1 MTSQESAQSIR
12 ALEEQ
17 RRLAM
22 LAADTQAL
30 EALLDEALIY
40 IHSTGGRD
48 SRASYLE
55 KLASGAMRYE
65 AVTLDVSDVILRE
78 RFALLSGTMI
88 ATVRVAA
95 ATPAVLAIAS
105 RYEAVWMQSED
116 GWRVAAMRSFIA

>member
-1 MTSQESAQSIR
+1 MTNQESAQRIR

-40 IHSTGGRD
+40 IHSTGARD

-65 AVTLDVSDVILRE
+65 AVTLDVSDVIVRE
-78 RFALLSGTMI
+78 RFALLSGTMT

-105 RYEAVWMQSED
+105 QYEAVWMQSEE